1 MRVIGYIPRVT
12 LLRGPMGRLLG
23 CWLLASSALWMF
35 MVSAGVY
42 AFDRSG
48 ASGTGA
54 VTVARLL
61 PAMLAAPF
69 AGTLVDRLDRGR
81 LVGIAAVVSA
91 VGYATAAAVV
101 VGHGPVIGVVAAAV
115 LSSIAGSPIRPA
127 LESLLPALART
138 PAEITRGTA
147 WWSAADSSGF
157 LLGAGAGGLLLVAMG
172 PGEVMAVAEGL
183 VVLAAALALYLPQ
196 VTATAADDPGESD
209 GVLAGLRAVRGS
221 RLLHAPVGLFVG
233 LLVLEGA
240 SDVLLVALAISRL
253 HLGSGGPGLLYALW
267 GVGGLVAS
275 FALLVVVRR
284 AGYGRALLVGALVF
298 AVALGVCGLGGV
310 ALAVVAMVPAGL
322 GFALVE
328 SAVLG
333 IVPRLADDAVVGRVY
348 GVLEVL
354 YAGVS
359 ALGALIAPLL
369 IHAIG
374 VRGGLLAVG
383 GAYAV
388 LAVLTVA
395 RCAELDRGEQVAAR
409 VRDLLHGVPFLTALP
424 LPRLER
430 LVRDARSVTV
440 AADGSI
446 IRAGE
451 AGQEFFVV
459 DTGEVQVVEYGRT
472 QGPGDG
478 FGEIALLRDVPRTAT
493 VRALADTQLWA
504 VSRATF
510 LAAVGAVA
518 NARTLAD
525 DVVAE
530 HLSRPRLDDVVAD
543 D

>member
-81 LVGIAAVVSA
+81 VVGVAAAFTA
-91 VGYATAAAVV
+91 VGYAVAAAVV
-101 VGHGPVIGVVAAAV
+101 IGHGPVVGVMGAAV
-115 LSSIAGSPIRPA
+115 LASIAGSPIRPA
-127 LESLLPALART
+127 LESLLPAVART
-138 PAEITRGTA
+138 PAEVTRGTA
-147 WWSAADSSGF
+147 WWSAADSAGF
-157 LLGAGAGGLLLVAMG
+157 LLGAGAGGLVLAAVG

-183 VVLAAALALYLPQ
+183 VVLAAALALFVPHIA
-196 VTATAADDPGESD
+196 ATAPDGPGDEAG
-209 GVLAGLRAVRGS
+209 GVLAGLRAVRAS
-221 RLLHAPVGLFVG
+221 RLLHAPVALFVG

-240 SDVLLVALAISRL
+240 SDVLLVALSIARL
-253 HLGSGGPGLLYALW
+253 RLGSGGPGLLYAVW
-267 GVGGLVAS
+267 GVGALAAS

-298 AVALGVCGLGGV
+298 AVALGVCGLDGV

-359 ALGALIAPLL
+359 ALGAVIAPFL
-369 IHAIG
+369 IRALG

-388 LAVLTVA
+388 LAVLTLA
-395 RCAELDRGEQVAAR
+395 RCAALDRGEQVAGR
-409 VRDLLHGVPFLTALP
+409 VRALLHGVPFLTALP

-430 LVRDARSVTV
+430 LVREAHPVTV
-440 AADGSI
+440 AAGEPV

-451 AGQEFFVV
+451 TGQEFFVV
-459 DTGEVQVVEYGRT
+459 DTGEVGVVEYGRT
-472 QGPGDG
+472 QGPGEG

-493 VRALADTQLWA
+493 VQALADTHLWA
-504 VSRATF
+504 ISRATF

-518 NARTLAD
+518 DARTLAD

-530 HLSRPRLDDVVAD
+530 HLARPRLD
-543 D
+543 